1 MVLFLGHD
9 AVVTGRDIVGIF
21 DLDITTVQKSTR
33 DFLKRAETEGE
44 VKNVNSLLE
53 IPKTMILCEK
63 KGKREL
69 YISASAAA
77 TLSKRLQE

>member
-9 AVVTGRDIVGIF
+9 AVVTDRDIIGIF

-33 DFLKRAETEGE
+33 DFLKHAETEGE
-44 VKNVNSLLE
+44 VKNVSTLLE
-53 IPKTMILCEK
+53 IPKTMILCER

-77 TLSKRLQE
+77 TLAKRLQE